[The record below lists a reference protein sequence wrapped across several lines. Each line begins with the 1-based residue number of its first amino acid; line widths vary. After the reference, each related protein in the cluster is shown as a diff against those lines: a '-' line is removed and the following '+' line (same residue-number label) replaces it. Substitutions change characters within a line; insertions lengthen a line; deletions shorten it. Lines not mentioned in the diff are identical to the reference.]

1 MQKKKTPKYD
11 SRFQVSPVRIEG
23 LRNIKELS
31 AGMNHVLALT
41 ASGDVF
47 AWGSGQ
53 QAQLGRRLVQRHQYE
68 SLTPRMV
75 DLPKKGIVKTF
86 AGFNH
91 SFALDRQ
98 GQVWTWGLNNFG
110 QTGIPAND
118 ENLYIGNPTIVHG
131 LKGHTIRHIA
141 CGYHHSLACTIE
153 GQVLAWGRCDASQSG
168 MNTSAIPSDNFLFDS
183 RGQPRILLN
192 PTIIPGTSFQQCRS
206 STSSPPQNPPFPS

>member
-1 MQKKKTPKYD
+1 MQKRKTAKYD
-11 SRFQVSPVRIEG
+11 SRFQVAPVRIEG

-41 ASGDVF
+41 ESGDVY

-75 DLPKKGIVKTF
+75 DLPKKGIVKIF

-91 SFALDRQ
+91 SFALDRR

-118 ENLYIGNPTIVHG
+118 ENLHIGNPTLVQG
-131 LKGHTIRHIA
+131 LKGYAIVHIA
-141 CGYHHSLACTIE
+141 GGFHHSLACTEE
-153 GQVLAWGRCDASQSG
+153 GQVLAWGRCDGSQMG
-168 MNTSAIPSDNFLFDS
+168 MSTSTIPDEKFLFDS
-183 RGQPRILLN
+183 RGRPRILLN
-192 PTIIPGTSFQQCRS
+192 PTIIPGTIKIQKKVHLS
-206 STSSPPQNPPFPS
+206 SAQSRAIN